1 MAKSRLIPAFITMA
15 SAMTCLAGSL
25 ALPAAQAQQQSQSG
39 GCNLAGVPA
48 IGLRTPLVNGASM
61 GLPFISAPHGA
72 PPPIGDGA
80 VPAPVTPGMQGPP
93 TLLPENAKAPAN
105 IGGSTYYLPYNAA
118 TQSMPGQLGP
128 SLLGVP
134 APPSTPG
141 CDPGEF
147 SGPRDFYRPPVT
159 VTTVNPGGGIS
170 ACAPTQ
176 RWGGQT
182 SRDFGFYKH
191 RGTRSYD
198 WGQQA
203 VWGQSSQ
210 DGPFEQLPGA
220 MATQDLYGRRG
231 YTNNG
236 MTTQTYAPY

>member
-1 MAKSRLIPAFITMA
+1 MAKSRLIHAVITMA
-15 SAMTCLAGSL
+15 CLASSL
-25 ALPAAQAQQQSQSG
+25 SMPAAQAQQQSQSG

-48 IGLRTPLVNGASM
+48 LGLRTPLVNGASM
-61 GLPFISAPHGA
+61 GLPFVSAPHGA
-72 PPPIGDGA
+72 PPAIGDGMC
-80 VPAPVTPGMQGPP
+80 PAPVNPGMQGPP
-93 TLLPENAKAPAN
+93 TLLPENARGGTN
-105 IGGSTYYLPYNAA
+105 HIGGSTYYLPYNAA

-141 CDPGEF
+141 CDPGQF
-147 SGPRDFYRPPVT
+147 GGPRDFYRPPVSET
-159 VTTVNPGGGIS
+159 YVNPGGGIS

-182 SRDFGFYKH
+182 SRDFGKYKH

-203 VWGQSSQ
+203 VWGQNSM
-210 DGPFEQLPGA
+210 DGPFQQLPGA

-231 YTNNG
+231 YTDNG
-236 MTTQTYAPY
+236 CTTQTYAPY

>member
-1 MAKSRLIPAFITMA
+1 MARTRLNSAFITMA
-15 SAMTCLAGSL
+15 CLASSI
-25 ALPAAQAQQQSQSG
+25 ALPAAQAQQQGQNACS
-39 GCNLAGVPA
+39 LAGVPA

-61 GLPFISAPHGA
+61 GLPFVSAPHGA
-72 PPPIGDGA
+72 PPAIGDGMC
-80 VPAPVTPGMQGPP
+80 PAPVNPGMQGAP

-105 IGGSTYYLPYNAA
+105 IGGSTYYMPFNSA
-118 TQSMPGQLGP
+118 TESMPGQLGP

-141 CDPGEF
+141 CDPGQF
-147 SGPRDFYRPPVT
+147 GGPRDFYRPPIT
-159 VTTVNPGGGIS
+159 ETTINPGGGIS

-182 SRDFGFYKH
+182 SRDFGRYKY

-198 WGQQA
+198 FGQQA
-203 VWGQSSQ
+203 TWGQASQ
-210 DGPFEQLPGA
+210 DGPYQQLPGA
-220 MATQDLYGRRG
+220 MPTRDLYGMRG
-231 YTNNG
+231 YTGNG